1 MHGNDIKDTKDVLCT
16 FILLLKQKLNIVYH
30 IEEIG
35 TPEPNKAYVT
45 I

>member
-1 MHGNDIKDTKDVLCT
+1 MRDTKDTLCT
-16 FILLLKQKLNIVYH
+16 FILLLKQKLKIVYH

-35 TPEPNKAYVT
+35 TPEPNRAYVT